1 MAIPF
6 HIVSV
11 PSVFLAKTQLGHA
24 LDIESPAHQLVT
36 VELEP
41 DDGHNCPSPC
51 LLFRGHAR

>member
-24 LDIESPAHQLVT
+24 LDVESPAHQLVT

-41 DDGHNCPSPC
+41 DDGHNCPSP
-51 LLFRGHAR
+51 

>member
-1 MAIPF
+1 MAIAF

-11 PSVFLAKTQLGHA
+11 PSFPFAKTQLGHA
-24 LDIESPAHQLVT
+24 LGVESPAYQLVT

-41 DDGHNCPSPC
+41 DDGYNCPSPC

>member
-11 PSVFLAKTQLGHA
+11 PSVFLAKTQL
-24 LDIESPAHQLVT
+24 DVESPAHQLVT